1 MRAVIGGPG
10 RARPDSLGKMVF
22 IAEQAQENQPG
33 RMPEFKSGLIEIEVR
48 PNLEKPQVIV
58 YFDVSVISGQY

>member
-33 RMPEFKSGLIEIEVR
+33 RMPEFKKWLEIEIEVQPKSR
-48 PNLEKPQVIV
+48 ETASYRL
-58 YFDVSVISGQY
+58 F